1 MYETG
6 TVGVVGVVTTGV
18 VGVGVGVGL
27 ITTGEE
33 ALASVVALMELD

>member
-1 MYETG
+1 MG
-6 TVGVVGVVTTGV
+6 